1 MSLTRRLLI
10 GASLAASALRPARA
24 APGVLHI
31 GISTSLNRLDPMIT
45 TLGDEYI
52 VDNLVFNGLTRMRED
67 LSIEPD
73 LAESWS
79 STEDLKRWTFH
90 LRRGVKFHNGDE
102 MVADDV
108 VAIFKRLLDPKTAA
122 PARSQTDMI
131 ATVSAPDPATVVF
144 DLKLPYSGLADIMSD
159 PQVKITPRKYLAQMA
174 TKPIGTGPF
183 KFVSYTPGDRVVLTR
198 NPAYFEPGLPK
209 LDGVELRIIPEMSVR
224 IAALQ
229 AGDIDVLW
237 DLPLDQVKDVG
248 SRSGLRAESVPTASW
263 DGAVLNNAI
272 PPFNDVKVR
281 QAFHR
286 GVDKKDPIELVLFD
300 QGLPTI
306 SPIPPTHPFYAKDVV
321 IPPHASRGRPSR
333 LAPPGLLHPFGT
345 DEFGRDVFSRVLAG
359 AHLSLAIGFR
369 AMLISLLFGVPLGL
383 LAAFHRGA
391 TEAIIMRTVDLLISL
406 SPILL
411 GLLILAVTPPIL
423 TKTIVA
429 VGLVYIPILVRLSRA
444 VALRLRE
451 EDFVQAAFAR
461 GEGAIAVLWHE
472 ILPNAWPPIIV
483 ECGLRVTFAILLG
496 SALSFLGLGPQPPSS
511 EWGLMIAESRAFLT
525 EAPWAGLAPG
535 LCLCLLLVSV
545 NLVGEGLRESL
556 DPQLTGRAHG

>member
-1 MSLTRRLLI
+1 MSLTRRLWI

-24 APGVLHI
+24 APGVLRI
-31 GISTSLNRLDPMIT
+31 GISTSLNGLDPMTT
-45 TLGDEYI
+45 TLGDEYT
-52 VDNLVFNGLTRMRED
+52 VDNLGFNGLTRMRED

-102 MVADDV
+102 MVPDEV
-108 VAIFKRLLDPKTAA
+108 VAIFKRLLDPKTAV
-122 PARSQTDMI
+122 PARSQNDMI
-131 ATVSAPDPATVVF
+131 ATVSAPVPATVVF
-144 DLKLPYSGLADIMSD
+144 DLKVPCSELADIMSD
-159 PQVKITPRKYLAQMA
+159 RQVKITPRKYLAQMA

-209 LDGVELRIIPEMSVR
+209 LDGVELPIIPEMSVR

-263 DGAVLNNAI
+263 DGAVLNHAI

-281 QAFHR
+281 EAFNR
-286 GVDKKDPIELVLFD
+286 GVDKKDLIELVLFG

-306 SPIPPTHPFYAKDVV
+306 SPIPPTHPFHAKDVV

-359 AHLSLAIGFR
+359 AHLSLGFG
-369 AMLISLLFGVPLGL
+369 AMFSSLLFGVPLGL

-391 TEAIIMRTVDLLISL
+391 TEEIIVRTVALLISL
-406 SPILL
+406 PPILL
-411 GLLILAVTPPIL
+411 GLLILAVTPPNP

-444 VALRLRE
+444 VALRLLE

-483 ECGLRVTFAILLG
+483 ECGLRVTFGILLG

-511 EWGLMIAESRAFLT
+511 EWGLTIAESRAFLT
-525 EAPWAGLAPG
+525 ETPWAGLAPG